1 MARIEVTGR
10 ITHIKVNEYPTGNPY
25 LGDMREEYDVS
36 LWIRLENGYHFNTPR
51 RLTRNVAACPG
62 FAVQTISGE
71 DPEWFEVGK
80 LPEENTHNG
89 YNWERSQSYKPLF
102 QKGDWLTV
110 KGTENGNHRLNRVKR
125 LG

>member
-1 MARIEVTGR
+1 MARIES
-10 ITHIKVNEYPTGNPY
+10 IKVVEQSTDNPY
-25 LGDMREEYDVS
+25 LGDTREEYDVS
-36 LWIRLENGYHFNTPR
+36 LRVTLNTGHWFFTPR

-62 FAVQTISGE
+62 FAIQTISGE

-89 YNWERSQSYKPLF
+89 YNWERSQSYRPLF
-102 QKGDWLTV
+102 QKGDWITI
-110 KGTENGNHRLNRVKR
+110 KGTEQPSHRLNRVKR